1 LTSIKECPRQRAD
14 DPGMPAAVPAPLTGR
29 LARERKL
36 VRAMIGVSCRD
47 RHHAR
52 GLCADCAELAGY
64 CDLRLRGCPFG
75 AAKPTC
81 ARCKVHCYRREMRE
95 RVREVM
101 RHAGPR
107 ILWRHPW
114 LAFLHEVLDARRPT
128 PGLARGPGAPR
139 P

>member
-1 LTSIKECPRQRAD
+1 MSDL
-14 DPGMPAAVPAPLTGR
+14 APLTGR

-36 VRAMIGVSCRD
+36 VQAMIGGFCRD

-52 GLCADCAELAGY
+52 GLCAACAELAAH
-64 CDLRLRGCPFG
+64 CDLRLRCCPFG
-75 AAKPTC
+75 PAKPTC
-81 ARCKVHCYRREMRE
+81 ARCRVHCYRRDMRE
-95 RVREVM
+95 RIREVM

-114 LAFLHEVLDARRPT
+114 LAFLHEVVDARRPT

-139 P
+139 PRE